1 MKGFLKNKNR
11 TTYSNKN
18 KYVLNRNK
26 KRVSAKK
33 RKLVF
38 KFSIFFLFFI
48 LLIVNIYYLLFISS
62 VFKIDSVDIYI
73 ESENINNDYA
83 DIEDNINFFINSQ
96 MVLKSPYFKQKKQDR
111 LFLFDKDYL
120 KEKIQNEYKNILHD
134 INIYRKYP
142 DRLKIELK
150 KRIPTILF
158 VSFDG
163 KYYADKDG
171 YIVYKIKD
179 NINTGIEL
187 LSIEDENANNNDDI
201 LIEPL
206 SITETVAENH
216 SIQEDSLDIS
226 DYYNLNDSEVVDLES
241 LSLPTVFI
249 EQELDFYNLE
259 SLDKNYLNFIKI
271 ILNSLPKIEIGV
283 SNIKIPNLNDSKLVV
298 TTDKNYNLYFNL
310 NKDPDKQVKY
320 LNIFLSEREEN
331 EIRGIN
337 YIDLRFDSRIFY
349 K

>member
-1 MKGFLKNKNR
+1 MKKFFKNKNKP
-11 TTYSNKN
+11 TYSNRN

-33 RKLVF
+33 RKMVF
-38 KFSIFFLFFI
+38 KFSIFFLFF
-48 LLIVNIYYLLFISS
+48 LLLVINIYYLLFISS

-73 ESENINNDYA
+73 QSENINNNYT
-83 DIEDNINFFINSQ
+83 DIEDNINFFVNSQ
-96 MVLKSPYFKQKKQDR
+96 MNLKSPYFKQKKQDR
-111 LFLFDKDYL
+111 LFLFNKDYL

-134 INIYRKYP
+134 INIYKKYP
-142 DRLKIELK
+142 DRLKIDLK
-150 KRIPTILF
+150 KRIPTVLF

-179 NINTGIEL
+179 NINTGIAL
-187 LSIEDENANNNDDI
+187 LSMSDNDVEVEQGPI
-201 LIEPL
+201 AEQN
-206 SITETVAENH
+206 SVAEDI
-216 SIQEDSLDIS
+216 STPIQEDSLDIS
-226 DYYNLNDSEVVDLES
+226 DYYNLNDSEVMDLEA
-241 LSLPTVFI
+241 LALPTVFI
-249 EQELDFYNLE
+249 EEELDFYNLE

-271 ILNSLPKIEIGV
+271 ILNSLPKIEVGI

-310 NKDPDKQVKY
+310 NKDPDKQVRY
-320 LNIFLSEREEN
+320 LNIFLSEKKEN

>member
-1 MKGFLKNKNR
+1 MKGFYKNKKK
-11 TTYSNKN
+11 TTYSNRN

-33 RKLVF
+33 RKLLF
-38 KFSIFFLFFI
+38 RFFLFFFLI
-48 LLIVNIYYLLFISS
+48 LLIIINIYYLFFVSS
-62 VFKIDSVDIYI
+62 IFKIESVDIYI
-73 ESENINNDYA
+73 QSENINNDYS
-83 DIEDNINFFINSQ
+83 DIEENINFFVNSQ
-96 MVLKSPYFKQKKQDR
+96 MILESSYFKNKKQDR
-111 LFLFDKDYL
+111 LFLFDKSYL

-134 INIYRKYP
+134 INIYKKYP

-150 KRIPTILF
+150 KRIPAILF
-158 VSFDG
+158 ISFDG
-163 KYYADKDG
+163 RYYTDKEG

-179 NINTGIEL
+179 EL
-187 LSIEDENANNNDDI
+187 PSTSN
-201 LIEPL
+201 
-206 SITETVAENH
+206 ITENLDEIENSEIDNENIEEIKEILKEAENFV
-216 SIQEDSLDIS
+216 DIS
-226 DYYNLNDSEVVDLES
+226 DYYNLNDSEIVDLES

-249 EQELDFYNLE
+249 EE
-259 SLDKNYLNFIKI
+259 
-271 ILNSLPKIEIGV
+271 
-283 SNIKIPNLNDSKLVV
+283 KIPTLNDSKLVV

-310 NKDPDKQVKY
+310 NKDPEKQVRY